1 MGLSRYYRNLC
12 SFEGDVHNVS
22 KILGFRLEL
31 EGFKVGGSACIVFN
45 PPLTNVHLT
54 VLRLC
59 RVRTSVLGNGAEI
72 SSL

>member
-12 SFEGDVHNVS
+12 SFEGDVCNVS

-31 EGFKVGGSACIVFN
+31 EGFKVGGNVGIVFN
-45 PPLTNVHLT
+45 PSLTDVHLI
-54 VLRLC
+54 VLCLC
-59 RVRTSVLGNGAEI
+59 RVRTSMLGNGAEI